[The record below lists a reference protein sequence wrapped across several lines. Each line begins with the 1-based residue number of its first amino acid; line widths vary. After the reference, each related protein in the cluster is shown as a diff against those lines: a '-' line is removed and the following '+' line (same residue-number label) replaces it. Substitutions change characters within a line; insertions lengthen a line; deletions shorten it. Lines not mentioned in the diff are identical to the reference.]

1 MGLLTLA
8 MTPAKAASL
17 LTRAV
22 IRRQCPAF
30 GGGPEF
36 QVAGL
41 PQGRA
46 WAAIPCRKS
55 ETKVSLLHE
64 HCILFACRIVGPP
77 FRRRVR
83 DDKSER
89 KNRRAKISCNPLI
102 SLVSD
107 ERIQGNPRKSKEIQG
122 NQTPKSWGFRKQ
134 KGPFQE
140 NPNRVDKRRRGDRRE
155 GAEPTRHG
163 RDERVRYPRRAV
175 SRGARSGQGGHD
187 PGAGPVILASRALI

>member
-107 ERIQGNPRKSKEIQG
+107 ERIQGNPRKSKEIKPPKAG
-122 NQTPKSWGFRKQ
+122 VFVSKRVRSKKTQTGSTNGVAATVEK
-134 KGPFQE
+134 E
-140 NPNRVDKRRRGDRRE
+140 PNRLVTAVTSVFVIPVAPYL
-155 GAEPTRHG
+155 GALDLGKEDMIQALG
-163 RDERVRYPRRAV
+163 LSFWRRA
-175 SRGARSGQGGHD
+175 R
-187 PGAGPVILASRALI
+187 